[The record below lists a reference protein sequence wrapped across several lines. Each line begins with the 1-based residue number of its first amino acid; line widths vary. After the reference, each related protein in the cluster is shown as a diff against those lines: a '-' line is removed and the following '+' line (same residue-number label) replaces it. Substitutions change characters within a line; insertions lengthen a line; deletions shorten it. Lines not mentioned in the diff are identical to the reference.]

1 MEKWGVAVRC
11 QEKRGYL
18 SYFKGTVF
26 GIIGKLKKMNLKQYI
41 KIISEL
47 GKVRISLPIALSA
60 LTGYVLFAGGLD
72 CQGWLLS
79 LGVFLMSCSS
89 STLNHWQE
97 RDIDAKMPRTKY
109 RPIPSGKI
117 SANGAF
123 GIAVGFAIIG
133 SLLLFLTNPIIAL
146 ILSWATLF
154 SYNIIYTPLKKLS
167 AFAVIPGSMVGALPP
182 MIGWAGAG
190 GSLTSEIILLVATFF
205 FIGQIPHFWLLLMMF
220 GNQYKLA
227 NLPSLNQ
234 IFNDGQIK
242 RITYTWVLT
251 TVASALLVV
260 FFVFTNKLIMFVLLF
275 YIFYLLISL
284 TFSVLVQKEFNVC
297 PAFFKLN
304 FLYLFMMFFLIADV
318 LLRV

>member
-1 MEKWGVAVRC
+1 M
-11 QEKRGYL
+11 
-18 SYFKGTVF
+18 
-26 GIIGKLKKMNLKQYI
+26 
-41 KIISEL
+41 

-60 LTGYVLFAGGLD
+60 LTGYVMLTGELNR
-72 CQGWLLS
+72 QGWLLS

-89 STLNHWQE
+89 SAINHWQE
-97 RDIDAKMPRTKY
+97 RDIDAKMPRTKN

-123 GIAVGFAIIG
+123 GVATGFAVAG
-133 SLLLFLTNPIIAL
+133 SVLLFLSNPIMAL

-154 SYNIIYTPLKKLS
+154 SYNLIYTPLKKVT

-190 GSLTSEIILLVATFF
+190 GNLSSEIILLVASFF
-205 FIGQIPHFWLLLMMF
+205 FIGQIPHFWMLLMMF
-220 GNQYKLA
+220 GDQYKLA

-234 IFNDGQIK
+234 IFNESQIK

-251 TVASALLVV
+251 TVASALLVI

-275 YIFYLLISL
+275 YTFYLLISL
-284 TFSVLVQKEFNVC
+284 TLAVLVQKELKVR
-297 PAFFKLN
+297 PAFIKLN
-304 FLYLFMMFFLIADV
+304 FLYLFMMFFLILDS
-318 LLRV
+318 LI

>member
-1 MEKWGVAVRC
+1 MKS
-11 QEKRGYL
+11 YL
-18 SYFKGTVF
+18 
-26 GIIGKLKKMNLKQYI
+26 
-41 KIISEL
+41 KIIFEL

-60 LTGYVLFAGGLD
+60 LTGYVMLTGELNR
-72 CQGWLLS
+72 QGWLLS

-89 STLNHWQE
+89 SAINHWQE
-97 RDIDAKMPRTKY
+97 RDIDAKMPRTKN

-123 GIAVGFAIIG
+123 GVATGFAVAG
-133 SLLLFLTNPIIAL
+133 SVLLFLSNPIMAL

-154 SYNIIYTPLKKLS
+154 SYNLIYTPLKKVT

-190 GSLTSEIILLVATFF
+190 GNLSSEIILLVASFF
-205 FIGQIPHFWLLLMMF
+205 FIGQIPHFWMLLMMF
-220 GNQYKLA
+220 GDQYKLA

-234 IFNDGQIK
+234 IFNESQIK

-251 TVASALLVV
+251 TVASALLVI

-275 YIFYLLISL
+275 YTFYLLISL
-284 TFSVLVQKEFNVC
+284 TLAVLVQKELKVR
-297 PAFFKLN
+297 PAFIKLN
-304 FLYLFMMFFLIADV
+304 FLYLFMMFFLILDS
-318 LLRV
+318 LI